1 MRGRWLPRRGLRTAV
16 YLGAAHLVALLQT
29 LPCAEYVGKQ
39 ACAECH
45 KAQYEKQSA
54 SHHAGSLHPIAGSLV
69 GTTLLKDGHSP
80 DGRMQYAPRGNSI
93 IVREKGA
100 PDTAVLEWAF
110 GAGAQGSTPVGHLG
124 EQYIEHRFSYYS
136 RIRNLAPTF
145 GHPVRVSTPIAE
157 LGVLQANGTI
167 FRCFHCHATAVEQ
180 VSSRPD
186 LTHLLPGVQC
196 ERCHG
201 PGSSHIEAAKKGAPT
216 EAIRREIVNP
226 GRFSAKALIQICGQ
240 CHRLPTPD
248 MGDQPELENP
258 VTVRF
263 APIGLLASRCFRAS
277 GTLSC
282 LTCHDPHADASP
294 RTDMSY
300 TAKCLGCHENDR
312 TPAKCCRRAA
322 KQNCLPCH
330 MKQASLGANLRFT
343 DHRIRV
349 YEHE

>member
-1 MRGRWLPRRGLRTAV
+1 MTSRR
-16 YLGAAHLVALLQT
+16 LLQRALRMSIYLFT
-29 LPCAEYVGKQ
+29 LIQVLPGAEYVGKE

-54 SHHAGSLHPIAGSLV
+54 SHHAGSLRPITGSLV
-69 GTTLLKDGHSP
+69 GTMLLKDGHSP
-80 DGRMQYAPRGNSI
+80 DGRLKYEPDGNTI
-93 IVREKGA
+93 VVRENGT
-100 PDTAVLEWAF
+100 PNIVVLEWAF

-124 EQYIEHRFSYYS
+124 DQYIEHRFSYYS
-136 RIRNLAPTF
+136 RIRDLAPTF

-157 LGVLQANGTI
+157 LGVLQDNETI
-167 FRCFHCHATAVEQ
+167 FRCFHCHATAVERRP
-180 VSSRPD
+180 SGPD

-201 PGSSHIEAAKKGAPT
+201 PGSSHIQAAKKGASP
-216 EAIRREIVNP
+216 EAIRGEIVNP
-226 GRFSAKALIQICGQ
+226 GRFSAKAQIQICGQ

-282 LTCHDPHADASP
+282 LTCHDPHVDAAP
-294 RTDMSY
+294 RTGLSY
-300 TAKCLGCHENDR
+300 TRKCLACHENDR
-312 TPAKCCRRAA
+312 RPIKLCRRAT

-330 MKQASLGANLRFT
+330 MKRASLGANLRFT
-343 DHRIRV
+343 DHRIRI
-349 YEHE
+349 YEDE